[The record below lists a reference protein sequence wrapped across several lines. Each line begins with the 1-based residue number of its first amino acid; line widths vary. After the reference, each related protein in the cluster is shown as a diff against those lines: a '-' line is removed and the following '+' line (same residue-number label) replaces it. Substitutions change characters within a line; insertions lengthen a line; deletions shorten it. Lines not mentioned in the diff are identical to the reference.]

1 MFCLLHACII
11 GHKLF
16 FPIEEADKSKS
27 LSETTKRLMILP
39 LLHYISTPIGP
50 AVAMETSHR
59 NQNQILAGDVFL
71 NHAIQDVSLQESCQ
85 DSTSVS
91 IETVF
96 DTYIYD
102 KAVGLKTNT

>member
-1 MFCLLHACII
+1 MFCLLHAFIT

-16 FPIEEADKSKS
+16 FPTEEADKSNS
-27 LSETTKRLMILP
+27 FCETTKRLMILP

-50 AVAMETSHR
+50 AVAIETSQR

-71 NHAIQDVSLQESCQ
+71 NHVIQDVSLQDSCQ

-96 DTYIYD
+96 DLGYNCRTKI
-102 KAVGLKTNT
+102 